1 MTCTQHALLYIVVL
15 VGDTPLVMSAALIEQ
30 IKASPLLPEIIQEG
44 HAELRREHAL
54 RVKFYNDITPEHKWE
69 FINGEVIMHSP
80 ALNRHL
86 MATKRLF
93 QLMSVHC
100 LSQGCGEVHVEKAM
114 TTFPRNDYE
123 PDICFFGIAKT
134 ALITPDTLRFPIP
147 DLIVEVLSP
156 STEARDRGIK
166 FADYASHGV
175 REYWIIDTVAETVEL
190 YQLSGTAYPPVQP
203 QSDGQLTSLAMPGF
217 EVPVR
222 AIFDAQ
228 ANLAALRSVMA
239 E

>member
-1 MTCTQHALLYIVVL
+1 
-15 VGDTPLVMSAALIEQ
+15 MSASLIEQ

-44 HAELRREHAL
+44 QAQMLHEHRLRM
-54 RVKFYNDITPEHKWE
+54 KFYQDITPEHKWE

-93 QLMSVHC
+93 WLMHSHC
-100 LSQGCGEVHVEKAM
+100 LTRGCGEVHVEKAM
-114 TTFPRNDYE
+114 TSFPRNDYE
-123 PDICFFGIAKT
+123 PDICFFGMSKA

-166 FADYASHGV
+166 FTDYASHGV
-175 REYWIIDTVAETVEL
+175 REYWIIDSVAETVEL
-190 YQLSGTAYPPVQP
+190 YRLSGTSYPPVTP
-203 QSDGQLTSLAMPGF
+203 QSDGTLTSEVLPGF
-217 EVPVR
+217 EIPVR
-222 AIFDAQ
+222 AIFDDATSVE
-228 ANLAALRSVMA
+228 AMRALMGD
-239 E
+239 

>member
-1 MTCTQHALLYIVVL
+1 MPDA
-15 VGDTPLVMSAALIEQ
+15 PAVMSASLIEQ
-30 IKASPLLPEIIQEG
+30 LKASPLLPEIIQEG
-44 HAELRREHAL
+44 QAELRREHAL

-86 MATKRLF
+86 LATQRLF
-93 QLMSVHC
+93 QAMSMHC
-100 LSQGCGEVHVEKAM
+100 LVQRCGQVRVEKAM
-114 TTFPRNDYE
+114 TSFPRNDYE

-134 ALITPDTLRFPIP
+134 GLITPDTLRFPIP

-166 FADYASHGV
+166 FTDYASHGV

-190 YQLSGTAYPPVQP
+190 YRLSGTSYPPVEK
-203 QSDGQLTSLAMPGF
+203 QSEGMLRSDAMPGF
-217 EVPVR
+217 EIPVR
-222 AIFDAQ
+222 AIFDDE
-228 ANLAALRSVMA
+228 ANLAALHSTMA

>member
-1 MTCTQHALLYIVVL
+1 
-15 VGDTPLVMSAALIEQ
+15 MSVSLIEQ
-30 IKASPLLPEIIQEG
+30 IKASPLMPEIIQE
-44 HAELRREHAL
+44 AQAALLREHAL

-93 QLMSVHC
+93 QLMNVHC
-100 LSQGCGEVHVEKAM
+100 LTNQCGEVHVEKAM
-114 TTFPRNDYE
+114 TSFPRNDYE
-123 PDICFFGIAKT
+123 PDICFFGIAK
-134 ALITPDTLRFPIP
+134 ASLIAPDTLKFPVP

-166 FADYASHGV
+166 FTDYASHGV
-175 REYWIIDTVAETVEL
+175 REYWIIDTIEESVEL
-190 YQLSGTAYPPVQP
+190 YRLYDTTYPEVERAKNGLLS
-203 QSDGQLTSLAMPGF
+203 SDAIPGF

-222 AIFDAQ
+222 AIFEDQ
-228 ANLAALRSVMA
+228 ENLSALLKIVKQ
-239 E
+239 

>member
-1 MTCTQHALLYIVVL
+1 
-15 VGDTPLVMSAALIEQ
+15 MSASLLEQ

-44 HAELRREHAL
+44 QAELLREHAL

-86 MATKRLF
+86 MAMKRLF
-93 QLMSVHC
+93 RLMDGHC
-100 LSQGCGEVHVEKAM
+100 FTRGCGEVHVEKAM
-114 TTFPRNDYE
+114 TSFPRNDYE
-123 PDICFFGIAKT
+123 PDIIFFGIAK
-134 ALITPDTLRFPIP
+134 ASLITPDTLKFPIP

-166 FADYASHGV
+166 FTDYAAHGV
-175 REYWIIDTVAETVEL
+175 GEYWIVDTVAETVEL
-190 YQLSGTAYPPVQP
+190 YRLSGSSYPPVVP
-203 QSDGQLTSLAMPGF
+203 QSEGMLRSDVLPAL

-222 AIFDAQ
+222 AIFDDQ
-228 ANLAALRSVMA
+228 VNLAALRAIMG

>member
-1 MTCTQHALLYIVVL
+1 
-15 VGDTPLVMSAALIEQ
+15 MSASLLEQ
-30 IKASPLLPEIIQEG
+30 IKASPLLPEIIQEAQ
-44 HAELRREHAL
+44 AELAREHAL

-86 MATKRLF
+86 LATRRLF
-93 QLMSVHC
+93 SIMLTHC
-100 LSQGCGEVHVEKAM
+100 LAHKCGEVHVEKAM
-114 TTFPRNDYE
+114 TSFPRNDYE
-123 PDICFFGIAKT
+123 PDISFFGLAK
-134 ALITPDTLRFPIP
+134 ASLITPDTLRFPVP

-166 FADYASHGV
+166 FADYAAHGV
-175 REYWIIDTVAETVEL
+175 REYGIVDTVAETVEL
-190 YQLSGTAYPPVQP
+190 YRLDGTSYTPVVP
-203 QSDGQLTSLAMPGF
+203 QNEGMLRSDAIPAF

-222 AIFDAQ
+222 AIFDDQ
-228 ANLAALRSVMA
+228 ANLAALRAVMG